1 MNCEQLLPDEIVES
15 PELLI
20 LAVLDTTLWSLQL
33 VLIGTLPELVD
44 DFAEKRADPRARA
57 AKQLSRRATD
67 LTKAIERYRKV
78 LRSERA
84 PPPDPA
90 DRYF

>member
-1 MNCEQLLPDEIVES
+1 MDCEQLLLDDAAES

-20 LAVLDTTLWSLQL
+20 LSVLDTTLWSLQL
-33 VLIGTLPELVD
+33 ALIGRFPELID
-44 DFAEKRADPRARA
+44 DFAEKRAGPRARA
-57 AKQLSRRATD
+57 AKQLSNRAAD

-84 PPPDPA
+84 PPPDPG